1 MIKAF
6 PRPISQVDGVA
17 TEVAQ
22 DGMLLRD
29 YFAAKA
35 LQGLLDVGLLRVEDY
50 KAIAQNSYV
59 IADLMLEERLKWKLL
74 NHTTHQKC

>member
-22 DGMLLRD
+22 DGMFLRD

-35 LQGLLDVGLLRVEDY
+35 LQGLLDGGLIRVKDY
-50 KAIAQNSYV
+50 QVIAQHSYS
-59 IADLMLEERLKWKLL
+59 IADLMLEERLK
-74 NHTTHQKC
+74 

>member
-29 YFAAKA
+29 YFAAKV
-35 LQGLLDVGLLRVEDY
+35 LQGFVTDDGLLRVEDY
-50 KAIAQNSYV
+50 KAIAQHSYG
-59 IADLMLEERLKWKLL
+59 IADLMLEERLK
-74 NHTTHQKC
+74 

>member
-22 DGMLLRD
+22 DGVLLRD

-35 LQGLLDVGLLRVEDY
+35 LQGLLGGGLLRVEDY
-50 KAIAQNSYV
+50 KNIAQHSYR
-59 IADLMLEERLKWKLL
+59 IADLMLEDRLK
-74 NHTTHQKC
+74 

>member
-35 LQGLLDVGLLRVEDY
+35 MQTLLSINDTLVVQD
-50 KAIAQNSYV
+50 QNVVYRSYR
-59 IADLMLEERLKWKLL
+59 IADLMLEERLK
-74 NHTTHQKC
+74 